1 MIESVGFDNGCED
14 RVDDVEDDANTKG
27 DDDYN
32 YAEYKDID
40 WLIDIDEDDK
50 KESDECERR

>member
-1 MIESVGFDNGCED
+1 MVESVGFDNEYED

-27 DDDYN
+27 DDY
-32 YAEYKDID
+32 ID
-40 WLIDIDEDDK
+40 WLIDIDEDDM

>member
-1 MIESVGFDNGCED
+1 MIENVGFDDGCED
-14 RVDDVEDDANTKG
+14 RVHDVEDDANTKG
-27 DDDYN
+27 DDDCN

-40 WLIDIDEDDK
+40 WFIDIDEDDK

>member
-27 DDDYN
+27 GDDYN

>member
-1 MIESVGFDNGCED
+1 MCTTPNGCED
-14 RVDDVEDDANTKG
+14 RVDDVQDDANTKG
-27 DDDYN
+27 DDDCN

-40 WLIDIDEDDK
+40 WFIDIDEDDK

>member
-14 RVDDVEDDANTKG
+14 RVHYVEDDVNTKG

-40 WLIDIDEDDK
+40 WLIDIDEADK